1 MDSVFLSLARDDAK
15 DLFASR
21 DEESLVRFVSSIY
34 EQKHG
39 SADVLKIAMDWQ
51 GLKAALAA
59 LDDDGILGFITD
71 DSRPLLQTEA
81 GLVYVVRPDLVGH
94 IAIKLNSLGDDSV
107 TDANMASLVKE
118 LTDFYQRAS
127 ENRMCT
133 VFTTGVID

>member
-39 SADVLKIAMDWQ
+39 SADVLKTAMDWQ

-118 LTDFYQRAS
+118 LTDFYQRSS

>member
-39 SADVLKIAMDWQ
+39 SADVLKTAMDWQ

-94 IAIKLNSLGDDSV
+94 IAIKLNSLGNDSV

>member
-15 DLFASR
+15 ELFASR
-21 DEESLVRFVSSIY
+21 DEESLVRFVSSMY

-39 SADVLKIAMDWQ
+39 SADVLKTAMDWQ

>member
-39 SADVLKIAMDWQ
+39 SADVLKTAMDWQ

>member
-15 DLFASR
+15 ELFVSR
-21 DEESLVRFVSSIY
+21 DEESLIRFVSSIY

-39 SADVLKIAMDWQ
+39 SADVLKTAMDWR

-107 TDANMASLVKE
+107 TEANMACLVRE

-127 ENRMCT
+127 KNRMCT

>member
-39 SADVLKIAMDWQ
+39 SADVLKTAMDWQ

-59 LDDDGILGFITD
+59 FDDDGILGFITD

-118 LTDFYQRAS
+118 LTDFYQRSS

>member
-15 DLFASR
+15 ELFVSR
-21 DEESLVRFVSSIY
+21 DEESLIRFVSSIY

-39 SADVLKIAMDWQ
+39 SADVLKTAMDWR

-118 LTDFYQRAS
+118 LTDFYQRSS

>member
-59 LDDDGILGFITD
+59 FDDDGILGFITD

-118 LTDFYQRAS
+118 LTDFYQRSS